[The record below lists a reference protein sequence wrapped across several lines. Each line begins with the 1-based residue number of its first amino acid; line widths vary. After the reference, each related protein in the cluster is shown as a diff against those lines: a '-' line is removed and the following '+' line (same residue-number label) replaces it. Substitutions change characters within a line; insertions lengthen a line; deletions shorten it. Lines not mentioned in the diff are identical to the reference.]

1 MQSVGALIL
10 FAILGS
16 VICAKAR
23 VAGGAVVFALIALVL
38 FVSTP
43 AGRALPE
50 AVSGFVSAVDGA
62 ATPALTDE
70 TTRRERPRCPPM
82 AVRGRRDERRPVAGR
97 GGPSG
102 PGGPRN
108 CDGAAC
114 GGRPGRA
121 SA

>member
-1 MQSVGALIL
+1 VQSVGALIL

-50 AVSGFVSAVDGA
+50 AVSGFVSSVDGA
-62 ATPALTDE
+62 ATPALTD
-70 TTRRERPRCPPM
+70 RKPARPPDSGDDP
-82 AVRGRRDERRPVAGR
+82 GPVG
-97 GGPSG
+97 
-102 PGGPRN
+102 
-108 CDGAAC
+108 
-114 GGRPGRA
+114 
-121 SA
+121 